1 MDLRRRHP
9 REQGDIGERAA
20 VMWLWQAGAYVFVPF
35 GHSPDYDVIAA
46 FGERLVRVEA
56 KTSTVLAPNSN
67 RLYRVQLATGGGN
80 QSWNRVV
87 KRFADGRRWFIPS
100 QAISSKRT
108 IVVGGR
114 KYSEFKVRDSD
125 ARETARRLLEW
136 FPFPGEC
143 PSGQRERAVNA
154 SAQPTQV
161 RILPPPFRLVCC
173 PLSSAP
179 RAGSGARTRGRQVP
193 SPDSPGLLEGH
204 AHLPAR

>member
-1 MDLRRRHP
+1 
-9 REQGDIGERAA
+9 
-20 VMWLWQAGAYVFVPF
+20 
-35 GHSPDYDVIAA
+35 
-46 FGERLVRVEA
+46 VRVEA

-87 KRFADGRRWFIPS
+87 KRFASERGDFVFVLVADGRRWFIPS

-161 RILPPPFRLVCC
+161 RILPPPFRLVAAHSVRRPGRGAGRVLVAARSRHQIRPAFSKATHTCLLGDGEDRRC
-173 PLSSAP
+173 RTDKR
-179 RAGSGARTRGRQVP
+179 RAHAGRW
-193 SPDSPGLLEGH
+193 S
-204 AHLPAR
+204 